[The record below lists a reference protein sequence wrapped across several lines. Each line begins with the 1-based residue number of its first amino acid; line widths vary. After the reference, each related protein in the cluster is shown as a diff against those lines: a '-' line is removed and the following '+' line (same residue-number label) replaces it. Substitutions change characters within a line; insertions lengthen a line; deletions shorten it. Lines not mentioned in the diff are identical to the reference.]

1 MRVLGSTGCGPNRRA
16 NGRSRNIPCPPFERP
31 SPSARQNRSAPSA
44 RRRGKQPFLRQNHA
58 DAKGLESGSRE
69 REGAPPTCLHG
80 SAPALQAPQ
89 RHSIRIFWRVLT
101 EIRDR
106 CRGQAASSMQARS
119 IPWSAPLHL
128 AEFPK
133 QGLGESGFP
142 SKPAR
147 NCPLRCRTV
156 AGRRVERERQR
167 APKKREPAA
176 RADTRWAKAQTGQKR
191 KRPAAEP
198 HRTRRAQ
205 DPTAGKGERA
215 AKRRTRQKKRHNEK
229 ARPAAEHPLAFVRG

>member
-1 MRVLGSTGCGPNRRA
+1 MRRHTESASESEPTEPRA
-16 NGRSRNIPCPPFERP
+16 LEP
-31 SPSARQNRSAPSA
+31 SPEPSA
-44 RRRGKQPFLRQNHA
+44 RRDR
-58 DAKGLESGSRE
+58 S
-69 REGAPPTCLHG
+69 APPSIDSEQALPKGANSRRSVLLWLGGGPSSSLVAFDTDFLAG
-80 SAPALQAPQ
+80 FDGNPRSATGA
-89 RHSIRIFWRVLT
+89 
-101 EIRDR
+101 
-106 CRGQAASSMQARS
+106 QAASSMQARG
-119 IPWSAPLHL
+119 IPWPAPLHL

-205 DPTAGKGERA
+205 DRWQKRGRA

-229 ARPAAEHPLAFVRG
+229 ARPAAEHPRAFVRG

>member
-1 MRVLGSTGCGPNRRA
+1 MRVLGSTGRGPNRRA

-106 CRGQAASSMQARS
+106 CRGRK
-119 IPWSAPLHL
+119 PLL
-128 AEFPK
+128 RCKPGVSPGRPLSTS
-133 QGLGESGFP
+133 QNFP
-142 SKPAR
+142 SRAWEKADFRQNPPETALFAVGPSPDGGWNASGR
-147 NCPLRCRTV
+147 
-156 AGRRVERERQR
+156 GRR
-167 APKKREPAA
+167 
-176 RADTRWAKAQTGQKR
+176 TGQKR

-229 ARPAAEHPLAFVRG
+229 ARPAAEHPRAFVRG